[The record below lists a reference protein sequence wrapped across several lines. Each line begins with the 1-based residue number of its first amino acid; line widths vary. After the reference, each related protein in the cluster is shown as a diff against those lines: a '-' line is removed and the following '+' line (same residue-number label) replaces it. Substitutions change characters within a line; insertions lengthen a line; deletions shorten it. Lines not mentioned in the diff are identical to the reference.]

1 MGFFRGPKIVTD
13 GLVLALDAA
22 SQRSY
27 PESGTAWND
36 LSGNSNNASL
46 VNSPTFS
53 SEKGGILSFNGTDE
67 YASINDDSSIDI
79 TGAITMEILFKAPND
94 TNIERLIIKEVSGG
108 SFGYGYQFARYNNN
122 KMLATY
128 NNGST
133 RIFLYSNDLGTG
145 FASNYIHTMY
155 CYDGS
160 NSQKIWVNGIDET
173 GGVASFT
180 SGFMGGSTSGTPLYL
195 MRRGG
200 EYAESDTAFVRI
212 YNRGLSATE
221 VQQNYNATKSRFGL

>member
-1 MGFFRGPKIVTD
+1 MAFSRGPSIVTD

-22 SQRSY
+22 NHKSY
-27 PESGTAWND
+27 PGSGTVWRD
-36 LSGNSNNASL
+36 LSGNLNSGSL
-46 VNSPTFS
+46 VNSPIFS
-53 SEKGGILSFNGTDE
+53 SDKGGILSFNGTDE
-67 YASINDDSSIDI
+67 YVSINDASSIDI

-94 TNIERLIIKEVSGG
+94 VNIERLIIKEVSGG
-108 SFGYGYQFARYNNN
+108 TYGYGYQFARYNND

-128 NNGST
+128 NNGAT

-160 NSQKIWVNGIDET
+160 NSQKIWVNGVDET
-173 GGVASFT
+173 GTVASFT
-180 SGFMGGSTSGTPLYL
+180 PGFTGGSTSGTPLYL

-212 YNRGLSATE
+212 YNRGLSEQE
-221 VQQNYNATKSRFGL
+221 VQQNYNAQKSRFGL

>member
-1 MGFFRGPKIVTD
+1 MAFSRGPSIVTD

-22 SQRSY
+22 NHKSY
-27 PESGTAWND
+27 PGSGTVWRD
-36 LSGNSNNASL
+36 LSGNSNNGTL
-46 VNSPTFS
+46 VNSPIFS
-53 SEKGGILSFNGTDE
+53 SDKEGILSFNGTDE
-67 YASINDDSSIDI
+67 YVSINDASSIDI

-94 TNIERLIIKEVSGG
+94 VNIERLIIKDVSGG
-108 SFGYGYQFARYNNN
+108 TYGYGYQFARYNNG

-128 NNGST
+128 NNGTT

-160 NSQKIWVNGIDET
+160 NSQKIWVNGVDET
-173 GGVASFT
+173 GTVTSFT
-180 SGFMGGSTSGTPLYL
+180 SGFTGGSTSGTPLYL

-212 YNRGLSATE
+212 YNRGLSEQEA
-221 VQQNYNATKSRFGL
+221 QQNYNATKSRFGL